1 MNDTHFKWMVGVIR
15 SCITLDQLQNCENLI
30 QIYFD
35 KYDNQLDRFMLNKC
49 VGDTM
54 NRIIINRQIN
64 K

>member
-1 MNDTHFKWMVGVIR
+1 MDTHFKWMVNVIR

-30 QIYFD
+30 QFYFD
-35 KYDNQLDRFMLNKC
+35 KYDNQQLDRFMLNKC
-49 VGDTM
+49 VSDTM